1 MLPPLVVMILI
12 NNKLGVDHYGTF
24 VFYMSIVGLIAG
36 VFSVRSGETVVRIL
50 GLKSINRKALLSVAT
65 AIDFLIF
72 ILVLTIGIPI
82 SFILASL
89 LNGSSAVD
97 NTLLVYLTISLA
109 APILSGTPS
118 GVLLFEERYD
128 QLSFIRLV
136 SPLIRLAFLIK
147 FSTESFELVDIAT
160 LYLWSSILGLVTCWL
175 VLTVVGHAKFGFF
188 RTSDLF
194 LYARE
199 LKKIYASLVLK
210 STIQN
215 ADSIIIGFVAGSEK
229 VGVFNV
235 AKLLLQPMNLL
246 LNPFGRMIYPKFIKL
261 TEDMQFAAVVKSIKL
276 YSTIFV
282 CISVFVFLC
291 AALFEELIFKT
302 VKIYLW
308 NDPILV
314 FYLFIQTLTLA
325 GSGWWFRSF
334 SLSVNP
340 NYSIVSALI
349 TALYTWSVSLAGAVF
364 FGLAFFVALMSG
376 FFIIR
381 SILFWKILLSYGV
394 RYEK

>member
-194 LYARE
+194 L
-199 LKKIYASLVLK
+199 
-210 STIQN
+210 
-215 ADSIIIGFVAGSEK
+215 
-229 VGVFNV
+229 
-235 AKLLLQPMNLL
+235 
-246 LNPFGRMIYPKFIKL
+246 
-261 TEDMQFAAVVKSIKL
+261 
-276 YSTIFV
+276 
-282 CISVFVFLC
+282 
-291 AALFEELIFKT
+291 
-302 VKIYLW
+302 
-308 NDPILV
+308 
-314 FYLFIQTLTLA
+314 
-325 GSGWWFRSF
+325 
-334 SLSVNP
+334 
-340 NYSIVSALI
+340 
-349 TALYTWSVSLAGAVF
+349 
-364 FGLAFFVALMSG
+364 
-376 FFIIR
+376 
-381 SILFWKILLSYGV
+381 
-394 RYEK
+394 